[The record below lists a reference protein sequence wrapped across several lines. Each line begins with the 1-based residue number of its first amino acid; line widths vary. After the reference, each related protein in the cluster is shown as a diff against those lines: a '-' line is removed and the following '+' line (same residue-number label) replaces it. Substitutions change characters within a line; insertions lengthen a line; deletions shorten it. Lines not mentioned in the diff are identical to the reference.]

1 MQSDRSRGY
10 FAHIRRSRQSRPLG
24 PAVIGGRPHDP
35 PRARGAL
42 GAVGAGLLFCIAA
55 IGVVQFLRPSE
66 SMPTAPFSRL
76 AEAVSRA
83 PALAAS
89 PAADAFGLSGNVKL
103 RMALPGQKVD
113 FPINLVGLTDS
124 LGYQWIAF
132 GDSTSTLPVRPLT
145 LAPPEAPPKPGFY
158 RMAIVRGV
166 EREILPE
173 PTLAV
178 IVPFDQK
185 IAGRLNGYRIGTYIA
200 ERFGRDDHERPPGF
214 LEVRP
219 ENLDLQVTK
228 HLKLADFVTHDDQG
242 DVWPKYVALNP
253 RLLDKLELVFAD
265 LGGSVRPEL
274 AVDVHSGFRSPSYN
288 ARVPRAAR
296 DSRHQYG
303 DAADV
308 AIDADGD
315 GRITMTDELLVMLA
329 VERVEDKH
337 PDLMGGLGLYMSR
350 RYPTPYL
357 HIDTRGKRTRW
368 EG

>member
-1 MQSDRSRGY
+1 
-10 FAHIRRSRQSRPLG
+10 
-24 PAVIGGRPHDP
+24 VIGGRPHDV
-35 PRARGAL
+35 PRERGAFS
-42 GAVGAGLLFCIAA
+42 AIGAGLLFCIAT
-55 IGVVQFLRPSE
+55 IGIVQFMRPSD

-76 AEAVSRA
+76 AEAVSRE
-83 PALAAS
+83 PAVTAIPS
-89 PAADAFGLSGNVKL
+89 SDAFGPSGNVKL
-103 RMALPGQKVD
+103 RMALPGQAVE
-113 FPINLVGLTDS
+113 FPIDLVGVTDS
-124 LGYQWIAF
+124 LGYQWIAY
-132 GDSTSTLPVRPLT
+132 GDSTSSMPVRALT
-145 LAPPEAPPKPGFY
+145 LAPPVAPPKPGFY
-158 RMAIVRGV
+158 RMAVVRGV

-185 IAGRLNGYRIGTYIA
+185 VAGSLNGYRIGTYIA
-200 ERFGRDDHERPPGF
+200 ERFGRGEHERPLGF

-228 HLKLADFVTHDDQG
+228 HLKLADFVTHDEQG
-242 DVWPKYVALNP
+242 DVWPKYVVLNP

-274 AVDVHSGFRSPSYN
+274 AVDVHSGFRTPSHN
-288 ARVPRAAR
+288 ARVPRAAS

-337 PDLMGGLGLYMSR
+337 PNLVGGLGLYMSR
-350 RYPTPYL
+350 RYPSPYV
-357 HIDTRGKRTRW
+357 HIDARGKRTRW
-368 EG
+368 KG

>member
-1 MQSDRSRGY
+1 M
-10 FAHIRRSRQSRPLG
+10 
-24 PAVIGGRPHDP
+24 IGGRPHDP
-35 PRARGAL
+35 PRERGL
-42 GAVGAGLLFCIAA
+42 LSSVGAGLLVCLAT
-55 IGVVQFLRPSE
+55 IGVVQFMRPSTL
-66 SMPTAPFSRL
+66 MPTAPFSRL
-76 AEAVSRA
+76 AEAISRR
-83 PALAAS
+83 PPVTAS
-89 PAADAFGLSGNVKL
+89 PAADAFGRSGNVKL
-103 RMALPGQKVD
+103 RMALPGQNVD
-113 FPINLVGLTDS
+113 FPIDLVGVTDS

-132 GDSTSTLPVRPLT
+132 GDSTSALPVRALT
-145 LAPPEAPPKPGFY
+145 LAPPVAPPKPGFY

-166 EREILPE
+166 EREIVPE

-185 IAGRLNGYRIGTYIA
+185 VAGRLNGYRIGTYIS
-200 ERFGRDDHERPPGF
+200 ERFGRGDHERPPGF
-214 LEVRP
+214 LEVRR

-242 DVWPKYVALNP
+242 DTWPKYVVLNP

-265 LGGSVRPEL
+265 LSGSMRPAL
-274 AVDVHSGFRSPSYN
+274 AVDVHSGFRSPSHN
-288 ARVPRAAR
+288 ARVPRAAS

-303 DAADV
+303 DAVDV

-337 PDLMGGLGLYMSR
+337 PDLVGGLGLYISK

-357 HIDTRGKRTRW
+357 HIDARGKRTRW
-368 EG
+368 KG